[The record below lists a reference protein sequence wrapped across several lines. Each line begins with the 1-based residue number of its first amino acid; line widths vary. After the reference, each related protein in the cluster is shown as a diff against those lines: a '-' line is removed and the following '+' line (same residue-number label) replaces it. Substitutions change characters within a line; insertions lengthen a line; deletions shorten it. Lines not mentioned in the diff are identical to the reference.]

1 MSYTPTYWRTGD
13 VITADKLNNIES
25 GIAELS
31 LLTGGAF
38 KASKEGNG
46 FEIIPV
52 PVGSDLENCVVTIK
66 CTLSGSGTQSP
77 SNVRELN
84 GLSEITISVENVN
97 NSTEKTTSNVE
108 LPEDAV
114 PVYGGTLDLTTGVLT
129 ITHAKVTYP
138 TSNVVNKSGAPTI
151 PAGRHCYYVRVPNS
165 AWSGGDNNPRQLY
178 FDCSIFPIGTQSYT
192 EMLTKTEFSMGIGSS
207 GGVNSSIGFNTDID
221 NLADFN
227 EWLSTANCQIVYPI
241 TTPVEYQL
249 DPSIIKAMYDRCI
262 ISTNGDKI
270 HVTFNCNIKEYID
283 EKISDGSGNE

>member
-52 PVGSDLENCVVTIK
+52 PVGTDLENCVVTIK

-84 GLSEITISVENVN
+84 GLSEITISVENAN
-97 NSTEKTTSNVE
+97 NSTEKITSNIE

-138 TSNVVNKSGAPTI
+138 TSNVVAKSGASTI

-227 EWLSTANCQIVYPI
+227 EWLSNANCQIVYPI
-241 TTPVEYQL
+241 ATPVEYQL
-249 DPSIIKAMYDRCI
+249 DPPIIKAMYDRCI

-270 HVTFNCNIKEYID
+270 HVTFNCSIKEYID